1 MMKAKAEA
9 MKDLAKVR
17 RRKIIIQKRTITED
31 DIGNQIEVWQDW
43 KTLKAEKTSLWG
55 QEYYA
60 AKAVN
65 EQDTIVFTV
74 RYVAFIDEMDTVD
87 YRVIFD
93 GKTYDIKNIDHVN
106 DDIWVKIKVLR
117 SAADG

>member
-1 MMKAKAEA
+1 MKSKPEV
-9 MKDLAKVR
+9 MRDLAKVR
-17 RRKIIIQKRTITED
+17 RRKIIVQKRTITQD
-31 DIGNQIEVWQDW
+31 DIGNQIEVWEDW
-43 KTLKAEKTSLWG
+43 KTLKAEKTGLWG

-65 EQDTIVFTV
+65 EQDTIIFTV
-74 RYVAFIDEMDTVD
+74 RHVAFVDEMDTVD
-87 YRVIFD
+87 YRVMFES
-93 GKTYDIKNIDHVN
+93 KAYDIKNIDHVN

>member
-1 MMKAKAEA
+1 MKSKAEV

-17 RRKIIIQKRTITED
+17 RRKIIIQKKTLD
-31 DIGNQIEVWQDW
+31 FDSIGNQIEVWKDW
-43 KTLKAEKTSLWG
+43 KTLKAEKNGLWG

-65 EQDTIVFTV
+65 EESTVVFTV
-74 RYVAFIDEMDTVD
+74 RHVAFIDEIDTVD
-87 YRVIFD
+87 YRIMFEN
-93 GKTYDIKNIDHVN
+93 KAYDIKNIDRVN
-106 DDIWVKIKVLR
+106 DDVWVKIKVLR

>member
-1 MMKAKAEA
+1 MKSKPEV

-17 RRKIIIQKRTITED
+17 RRKIIIQTKTEDFD
-31 DIGNQIEVWQDW
+31 DIGNQIEVWKDW
-43 KTLKAEKTSLWG
+43 KTLKAEKEGLWG

-74 RYVAFIDEMDTVD
+74 RHVAFIDEMDTVD
-87 YRVIFD
+87 YRIMFE
-93 GKTYDIKNIDHVN
+93 GKSYDIKNIDRVN
-106 DDIWVKIKVLR
+106 DDIWVKIKALR

>member
-1 MMKAKAEA
+1 MKSKAEV

-17 RRKIIIQKRTITED
+17 RRKITIQKKTEDFD
-31 DIGNQIEVWQDW
+31 DIGNQIEVWEDW
-43 KTLKAEKTSLWG
+43 KTLKAKKEGLWG

-60 AKAVN
+60 AKTVN
-65 EQDTIVFTV
+65 EESTIVFTV
-74 RYVAFIDEMDTVD
+74 RYVEFIDEIDTVD
-87 YRVIFD
+87 YQVIFD
-93 GKTYDIKNIDHVN
+93 GKAYDIKNIDRVN

>member
-1 MMKAKAEA
+1 MKSKSEV

-31 DIGNQIEVWQDW
+31 DIGNQIEAWKDW
-43 KTLKAEKTSLWG
+43 KTLKAKKTGLWG

-74 RYVAFIDEMDTVD
+74 QYVAFIDAMDTVD
-87 YRVIFD
+87 YRVLFEN
-93 GKTYDIKNIDHVN
+93 KAYDIKNIDRVN